1 MLDII
6 SKNTMERNIGIQKK
20 NDKDT
25 LTPGKRQNKLTLSQF
40 CQTPVPKRHTVLL
53 TQINPWVCS
62 RWYE

>member
-1 MLDII
+1 
-6 SKNTMERNIGIQKK
+6 MERNIGIQKK